1 MKNNILIYII
11 IFLLCFISSA
21 KSQDSF
27 NFDVTEAEILENGN
41 IFIGSKRGIA
51 KTNEGVSLEA
61 DYFKY
66 DKLSNILFASG
77 NVIITDEFNQI
88 KIYSEDITY
97 NKNEEIIFTQTRSKA
112 TNEETIIEGDQF
124 EYKKI
129 KQTNSYWK
137 RKY

>member
-1 MKNNILIYII
+1 M
-11 IFLLCFISSA
+11 
-21 KSQDSF
+21 
-27 NFDVTEAEILENGN
+27 EILLL
-41 IFIGSKRGIA
+41 IKRGIA
-51 KTNEGVSLEA
+51 TTNEGVSLEA

-88 KIYSEDITY
+88 KINSEDITY

-124 EYKKI
+124 EYKK
-129 KQTNSYWK
+129 N
-137 RKY
+137 